1 MATPSFG
8 NPSTR
13 QRPIPANSTVPI
25 STAESPGGLL
35 TPSVPS
41 PATSWIG
48 YQCFIRI
55 VENDHIVRH
64 KPLSG
69 NVSVNVPSAL
79 NPLGNISAYVT
90 DTPKQTTL
98 PHATDTDDIF
108 QRLCSPSVAIWL
120 IGYAERMGYPINA
133 PRLVQY
139 AGYPVTQKSQTLN
152 GGPSGAIGGVPQYSL
167 SWAIEYVITR
177 PPQTMPLP
185 GSPVLGVN
193 GSLISP
199 PFNQSGGDSLGLF
212 ISGN

>member
-1 MATPSFG
+1 MPNASFGTPSN
-8 NPSTR
+8 NPK
-13 QRPIPANSTVPI
+13 PIPANSTVPI

-35 TPSVPS
+35 TPSQPS
-41 PATSWIG
+41 PATSWISC
-48 YQCFIRI
+48 QCYIRL

-69 NVSVNVPSAL
+69 NVTVNTPSAL

-90 DTPKQTTL
+90 DTPNQTTL
-98 PHATDTDDIF
+98 PHASDTDDIF
-108 QRLCSPSVAIWL
+108 QRLASPSVTIWL
-120 IGYAERMGYPINA
+120 IGYAERLGYPINA

-139 AGYPVTQKSQTLN
+139 AGFPVTQKSQKLT
-152 GGPSGAIGGVPQYSL
+152 GGPNGAIGGVPQYFL

-193 GSLISP
+193 GSLIAP